1 MANIENILKY
11 LSGIFTVFKRHEG
24 IAEEIVE
31 KRDIKNKRRAKKVE
45 LKNLRTEKKI
55 ARVKKKLGRKK

>member
-1 MANIENILKY
+1 M
-11 LSGIFTVFKRHEG
+11 FKRHEG